1 MLPPFHIHV
10 HYNKDSSHN
19 YYIMTRQ
26 ESFQTARNII
36 SGTRRGDFTRR
47 DLKKGALAM
56 GRTAEAVDKASTMRL
71 AFWCHGKS
79 SI

>member
-1 MLPPFHIHV
+1 
-10 HYNKDSSHN
+10 
-19 YYIMTRQ
+19 MTRQ

-36 SGTRRGDFTRR
+36 SGTRRGDFSRR